1 MDSTY
6 QGPQSAL
13 YPIQSKDMTTPK
25 DGWEWKSVKKY
36 KGMSGVT
43 LYEFTPPNRK
53 KTKVIRHLLSDS
65 KREWQ
70 EKLIGEVEKMRRIMA
85 NPVPDSDE
93 LVGYN
98 VAINDILHILKG
110 EHD

>member
-70 EKLIGEVEKMRRIMA
+70 EKLIGEVEKMRKPAGMI
-85 NPVPDSDE
+85 DKTFY
-93 LVGYN
+93 YN
-98 VAINDILHILKG
+98 QAIHDILHILKG
-110 EHD
+110 DHD

>member
-53 KTKVIRHLLSDS
+53 KTKVTRHPHPSLRAVMSLD
-65 KREWQ
+65 R
-70 EKLIGEVEKMRRIMA
+70 IG
-85 NPVPDSDE
+85 
-93 LVGYN
+93 
-98 VAINDILHILKG
+98 
-110 EHD
+110 